1 MKKVYLIFTM
11 CLTNIVIFSQGIN
24 IGFGSGTEWL
34 RLEAGYSISEQMHAG
49 ARIAPGFS
57 SVGIPSYYGG
67 FFRYTF
73 EENDFGNGYINAAFR
88 GYLGGSVGL
97 IRQKQGILTS
107 VFDEDEDEVRTAIG
121 FSADAGGEILWGR
134 NAKWGSF
141 FELNIGQVPN
151 YFNTLNNTVNNLF
164 DEETK
169 ETKIASFWGIAVGA
183 RVYFGR

>member
-34 RLEAGYSISEQMHAG
+34 RLEAGYSISEQMHVG
-49 ARIAPGFS
+49 ARIAPGFN
-57 SVGIPSYYGG
+57 SVGIPSYYSG

-88 GYLGGSVGL
+88 GYLGGSAGL
-97 IRQKQGILTS
+97 IRQKQSIYDVLLN
-107 VFDEDEDEVRTAIG
+107 EYENEVRTAIG

-151 YFNTLNNTVNNLF
+151 FFNTFNNTVNNLI
-164 DEETK
+164 DEDTE
-169 ETKIASFWGIAVGA
+169 ETKIASFWGIATGI